1 MTEQP
6 LPSWND
12 TATRSAIVDFV
23 ERATIEG
30 GPDHIPASERIAT
43 FDNDGTLWC
52 EKPLPIQADFL
63 FRRLAVMAVSDPSL
77 ASRQPWKAVVEQEY
91 DWLGEAITKHY
102 GGDDSELKV
111 IAGGL
116 LQAYAGSTIE
126 DFEAEVASFL
136 SEARHPTL
144 DRPYLQCA
152 YQPMI
157 ELLHYLDANGFACFV
172 ASGGSRDFMRPVTEG
187 LYGIPPAR
195 VIGSTVALEYRGDGH
210 GSGTI
215 VHKPE
220 VELFDDGPAKPV
232 RIWSRTGRRPVLA
245 GGNANGD
252 IEMLEFAGGASR
264 AALRLLVL
272 HDDAEREFDY
282 IAGMERALSE
292 ASQHGWTVVSMKND
306 WARVFVEA
314 RIDALPRP

>member
-1 MTEQP
+1 MTTRT

-12 TATRSAIVDFV
+12 TAARAAIVDFV
-23 ERATIEG
+23 ERVTTEG
-30 GPDHIPASERIAT
+30 GADYVPPGERVAT

-63 FRRLAVMAVSDPSL
+63 FRRLAEMAAADPSL
-77 ASRQPWKAVVEQEY
+77 VSRQPWKAIVEKEY
-91 DWLGEAITKHY
+91 DWLGGAITKHY
-102 GGDDSELKV
+102 DGDDSDLKV
-111 IAGGL
+111 MAGGL

-126 DFEAEVASFL
+126 DFDAAAAGFL
-136 SEARHPTL
+136 HDARHPTL
-144 DRPYLQCA
+144 DRLYLQCA

-157 ELLHYLDANGFACFV
+157 ELLDHLHANDFACYV

-187 LYGIPPAR
+187 LYGIPPDR
-195 VIGSTVALEYRGDGH
+195 VIGSTVALEYRGDGD

-220 VELFDDGPAKPV
+220 ADLFDDGPAKPV

-252 IEMLEFAGGASR
+252 IEMLEFAGYASR
-264 AALRLLVL
+264 PALRLLVL

-282 IAGMERALSE
+282 VAGAEKALSQ
-292 ASQHGWTVVSMKND
+292 AARDGWTVVSIKVD
-306 WARVFVEA
+306 WAHVFAAEHA
-314 RIDALPRP
+314 S

>member
-1 MTEQP
+1 VTEKP
-6 LPSWND
+6 LSSWRD
-12 TATRSAIVDFV
+12 TATRVAILDFV
-23 ERATIEG
+23 ERVTTKG
-30 GPDHIPASERIAT
+30 GSDHIPASERIAA

-63 FRRLAVMAVSDPSL
+63 FRRLAEMAASDPSL
-77 ASRQPWKAVVEQEY
+77 ASREPWKAVVEKRY
-91 DWLGEAITKHY
+91 DWLGAAITKHY
-102 GGDDSELKV
+102 GGDDSELEV
-111 IAGGL
+111 LAGGL

-126 DFEAEVASFL
+126 DFETAVADFL
-136 SEARHPTL
+136 GEARHPTL

-152 YQPMI
+152 YQPMV
-157 ELLHYLDANGFACFV
+157 ELLHYLHKNDFACYV

-187 LYGIPPAR
+187 LYGVAPDR

-220 VELFDDGPAKPV
+220 IELFDDGPAKPV
-232 RIWSRTGRRPVLA
+232 RIWSRTGRRPVVA

-252 IEMLEFAGGASR
+252 IEMLEFAGTAAR
-264 AALRLLVL
+264 PALRLLVL

-282 IAGMERALSE
+282 IEGAEKALSE
-292 ASQHGWTVVSMKND
+292 ASRRNWTVVSVKSD
-306 WARVFVEA
+306 WACVFADEGTS
-314 RIDALPRP
+314 